1 MKTNS
6 DVKPKQIYPLGD
18 GTFHF
23 NYNIEEVT
31 VENEEGKETKSFIC
45 DTVHVSKVDYGTI
58 VSAMIAE
65 KYSLIEEIAIN
76 RQRDSKYQ
84 EFQQY
89 FDYCES
95 CKNIARNALVE

>member
-1 MKTNS
+1 MKTSSN
-6 DVKPKQIYPLGD
+6 VRPQQIYPLGD
-18 GTFHF
+18 DTFHF
-23 NYNIEEVT
+23 NYNIEEVF
-31 VENEEGKETKSFIC
+31 VENEEGEETKSFIC

-76 RQRDSKYQ
+76 RQRDSKLQ

-89 FDYCES
+89 FDYCEN
-95 CKNIARNALVE
+95 CKSIVRESLGL